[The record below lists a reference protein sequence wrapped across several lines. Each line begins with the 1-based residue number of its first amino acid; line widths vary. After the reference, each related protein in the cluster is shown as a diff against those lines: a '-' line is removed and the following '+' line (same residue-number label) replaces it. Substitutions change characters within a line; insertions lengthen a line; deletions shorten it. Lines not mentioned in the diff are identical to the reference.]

1 MRSLNWKLGGA
12 LLFVV
17 VVTVALMAYLTNA
30 NTASEFRLFI
40 SGENSTRIQNL
51 TDNLEQIY
59 SNDDSWDDI
68 QNSLSILLKAA
79 NERLLV
85 ADAGG
90 VIVGDTGDDWL
101 GRDTDQMGLENGTAV
116 TVSSGKVGE
125 FYLLTSGS
133 GSGMGHMG
141 MGGQGGQGG
150 QGTTVLTVAEED
162 FLEQINSS
170 LWTTT
175 LIAAAVAI
183 VLGFVLTRQF
193 TRPINALAAGA
204 RHIADG
210 DLGFRVQIKSS
221 DEIGDLAYSFNNM
234 ASNLEKSEQA
244 RRRLVADIVHEV
256 RTPLTIIEGTVEGI
270 ADGVFPPDSEH
281 LDSIREQTVLL
292 NRLVGDLRELSLA
305 ETGQLKLK
313 PAPTNMAELVRRK
326 LSQIEL
332 RAQEN
337 NIRVTLQAGKDIP
350 DVKVDPVRMD
360 QVISNLLTNA
370 VRHTPDSGSIT
381 VSIRAVPEADSH
393 LNRPYLAVSIAN
405 TGEGIAAEHLPH
417 IFDRFYR
424 AEPSRARSE
433 GGSGLGLAI
442 VKQLVEAHDGKV
454 WAESSPGEG
463 STFYIAL
470 PVS

>member
-1 MRSLNWKLGGA
+1 MRSLSWKLGGA
-12 LLFVV
+12 LLLVAA
-17 VVTVALMAYLTNA
+17 VTVGLMAYLTNA
-30 NTASEFRLFI
+30 STDSEFRQFV
-40 SGENSTRIQNL
+40 SGEISTRIQNL
-51 TDNLEQIY
+51 ADSLSQIY

-79 NERLLV
+79 NERLIV

-90 VIVGDTGDDWL
+90 VIVGDTKDNWL
-101 GRDTDQMGLENGTAV
+101 GMNTGQVGLENGAAV
-116 TVSSGKVGE
+116 TVSGGEVGE

-133 GSGMGHMG
+133 GSGMGRMG
-141 MGGQGGQGG
+141 MGDQEVQD
-150 QGTTVLTVAEED
+150 TIVLTGAEED
-162 FLEQINSS
+162 FLDQINSS
-170 LWTTT
+170 LWTTI

-193 TRPINALAAGA
+193 TRPINALAMGA

-210 DLGFRVQIKSS
+210 DLGFRVQIKSN
-221 DEIGDLAYSFNNM
+221 DEIGDLAHSFNNM

-332 RAQEN
+332 RAQEK
-337 NIRVTLQAGKDIP
+337 NIRLELKAAKGIP

-381 VSIRAVPEADSH
+381 VSIRAVPKADSH

-433 GGSGLGLAI
+433 GGAGLGLAI

-454 WAESSPGEG
+454 WAESSPGKG

-470 PVS
+470 PIS

>member
-1 MRSLNWKLGGA
+1 MRSLSWKLGGA
-12 LLFVV
+12 LLLVV
-17 VVTVALMAYLTNA
+17 VVTVGLMAYLTNA
-30 NTASEFRLFI
+30 NTASEFRQFV

-51 TDNLEQIY
+51 ASNLGQIY
-59 SNDDSWDDI
+59 SNDGSWDDI
-68 QNSLSILLKAA
+68 QNSLSILLMSA
-79 NERLLV
+79 NERLIV
-85 ADAGG
+85 ADSDGI
-90 VIVGDTGDDWL
+90 VVGDTKDNWL
-101 GRDTDQMGLENGTAV
+101 GRDTGQVGLENGTAI
-116 TVSSGKVGE
+116 TVSGGEVGE

-133 GSGMGHMG
+133 GTGMGHMG
-141 MGGQGGQGG
+141 MGGP
-150 QGTTVLTVAEED
+150 GTPVLTGAEED
-162 FLEQINSS
+162 FLSQINSS
-170 LWTTT
+170 LWTTI
-175 LIAAAVAI
+175 LIAAAAAI

-193 TRPINALAAGA
+193 THPINALATGA
-204 RHIADG
+204 RHIANG
-210 DLGFRVQIKSS
+210 DLGFRVQIKSG
-221 DEIGDLAYSFNNM
+221 DEIGDLAQSFNNM
-234 ASNLEKSEQA
+234 ASSLENSEQA
-244 RRRLVADIVHEV
+244 RRRLVADITHEV

-270 ADGVFPPDSEH
+270 ADGIFPPDSEH

-332 RAQEN
+332 RAQEK
-337 NIRVTLQAGKDIP
+337 NIQVTLKAENDIP
-350 DVKVDPVRMD
+350 DIKVDPVRMD

-381 VSIRAVPEADSH
+381 VSIGTVPEADDH
-393 LNRPYLAVSIAN
+393 MNRPYLSVSIAN

-433 GGSGLGLAI
+433 GGAGLGLAI
-442 VKQLVEAHDGKV
+442 VKQLVEAHSGKV
-454 WAESSPGEG
+454 WAESSPGKG

-470 PVS
+470 PV